1 MTVLT
6 GIAASSRDRV
16 HAEEAQRSQTVPD
29 NSVSWLCISAVPGFV
44 PGSDPAIL
52 GWAPELNYSPHAGQ
66 LMRMGFWPCQ

>member
-52 GWAPELNYSPHAGQ
+52 SWAPELNIAHTPVYADGV
-66 LMRMGFWPCQ
+66 LALI

>member
-44 PGSDPAIL
+44 PVSDPAIL
-52 GWAPELNYSPHAGQ
+52 SWAPELNI
-66 LMRMGFWPCQ
+66 